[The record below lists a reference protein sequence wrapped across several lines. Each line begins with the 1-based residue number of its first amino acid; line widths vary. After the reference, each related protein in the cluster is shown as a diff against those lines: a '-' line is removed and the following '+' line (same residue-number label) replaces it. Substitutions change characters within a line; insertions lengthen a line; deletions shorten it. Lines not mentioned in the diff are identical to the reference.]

1 MALRGRRGA
10 RLRRAARGR
19 AGVVALAVALYL
31 GAGLFATWPG
41 ATHADTAFWAQRQ
54 PPLGAVA
61 PGDHLQTGYQ
71 LWLVGHQLEGGREP
85 WRDPYSFRPLL
96 EPRVNFAG
104 WPFGLV
110 YWPLHRVLGTVG
122 AWNAFVLLG
131 FVGAGG
137 LSALWLR
144 ELRIRRGAALAG
156 GLAFALA
163 PYLQGQASAGH
174 LLAWTAML
182 LAFALFAWER
192 GLRSS
197 TWWLA
202 VAAVAL
208 ASIPLSGQVH
218 LALGAIPFFLV
229 YALVRGEA
237 LAAAIGSALLA
248 TAAGVLVYVV
258 AVRDSV
264 GSSRSF
270 SQVERYSAEASD
282 FLARGADWSE
292 DYVFLGW
299 ALPLLAAA
307 GVAVLLREDR
317 ARLAAV
323 LGLGA
328 LIPCALALGGNLP
341 GYETLWRNLPG
352 LHQTRVPERLMP
364 IACLALAALAAAAV
378 SRLRWPGTAAL
389 VALLLLLDLRVGIF
403 ERARADG
410 GNRAYVALRS
420 AGAGRFVEAPVFPP
434 DRQEPSVYLYYV
446 MQAPREHPS
455 GYSTVAPQEVDREL
469 RRLRGAL
476 CGNVRRLGIR
486 FLVVH
491 GRGNTSCGGRLVEE
505 DGPVALYRLT
515 SPWRE

>member
-1 MALRGRRGA
+1 
-10 RLRRAARGR
+10 
-19 AGVVALAVALYL
+19 
-31 GAGLFATWPG
+31 
-41 ATHADTAFWAQRQ
+41 
-54 PPLGAVA
+54 
-61 PGDHLQTGYQ
+61 
-71 LWLVGHQLEGGREP
+71 VGHQLEGGRKP
-85 WRDPYSFRPLL
+85 WLDPYSFQPLVK
-96 EPRVNFAG
+96 PRVNFAG
-104 WPFGLV
+104 WPFGFV
-110 YWPLHRVLGTVG
+110 YWPLHRALGTVL

-137 LSALWLR
+137 LCALWLR

-182 LAFALFAWER
+182 LALALFAWER

-197 TWWLA
+197 SWWLA
-202 VAAVAL
+202 GAAVAL

-229 YALVRGEA
+229 YALVRRQA
-237 LAAAIGSALLA
+237 LAAAIGTALLA
-248 TAAGVLVYVV
+248 AAAGVLVYVV

-282 FLARGADWSE
+282 FFTRSSDWSE

-299 ALPLLAAA
+299 ALPLLAVA
-307 GVAVLLREDR
+307 GLAVLLREGR
-317 ARLAAV
+317 TRLAVV

-328 LIPCALALGGNLP
+328 LIPCVLALGANLP

-378 SRLRWPGTAAL
+378 SRVRWPGTAAL
-389 VALLLLLDLRVGIF
+389 VAVLLLLDLRVGIF
-403 ERARADG
+403 ERARADE
-410 GNRAYVALRS
+410 GNQAYAALRS
-420 AGAGRFVEAPVFPP
+420 EGPGRFVEAPVLLP
-434 DRQEPSVYLYYV
+434 DRQQASVYLYYV

-476 CGNVRRLGIR
+476 CRRTRQLGIR

-491 GRGNTSCGGRLVEE
+491 ASGATTCGGRLVEQ

-515 SPWRE
+515 SP